1 MRVVFFGTPEF
12 AVPSLRALLDHRS
25 EVVGVVTQPD
35 RPQGRSRTTLVPPP
49 VKHAAIDAGLPLLQP
64 ERPVGD
70 LFAASLRHLRADL
83 GVVVAYGHILRPEI
97 LAVPPRGMINVHAS
111 LLPRYR
117 GAAPIPWSILNG
129 DEVTG
134 VSIMRM
140 EAGLDSGPVLQR
152 ASTPIAPD
160 ETGGSLSDRLAD
172 IGAEALVEVVARL
185 GKGELPGEPQD
196 HSAATYA
203 PKIDRDTTRL
213 SFTGPAL
220 GAARRVRAFD
230 PAPGAWAMHG
240 DAPVKL
246 FGARVVSGTGA
257 PGEVLA
263 AGRRSLVIACQDE
276 AIEVLEVQP
285 AGKTRITVDAW
296 VRGRGI
302 TVGDRFT

>member
-1 MRVVFFGTPEF
+1 MRVAFFGTPEF

-25 EVVGVVTQPD
+25 EIVGVVTQPD
-35 RPQGRSRTTLVPPP
+35 RAQGRSRTLLVPPP
-49 VKHAAIDAGLPLLQP
+49 IKRAAIDAGLPILQP

-70 LFAASLRHLRADL
+70 LFAASLRHLKPDL
-83 GVVVAYGHILRPEI
+83 GVVVAYGHILRPQI
-97 LAVPPRGMINVHAS
+97 LAVPPLGMINVHAS

-117 GAAPIPWSILNG
+117 GAAPIPWAILNG
-129 DEVTG
+129 EEITG

-152 ASTPIAPD
+152 ATCPIAPN

-172 IGAEALVEVVARL
+172 LGAKTLVEVMARL
-185 GKGELPGEPQD
+185 AKSDLPGDPQD
-196 HSAATYA
+196 HSTATYA

-213 SFTGPAL
+213 SFSAPAVVT
-220 GAARRVRAFD
+220 ARKIRAFD
-230 PAPGAWAMHG
+230 PTPGAWAMHG
-240 DAPVKL
+240 EAPVKL
-246 FGARVVSGTGA
+246 FGARIVSGSGA

-263 AGRRSLVIACQDE
+263 AGRRGLVIACRDD

-296 VRGRGI
+296 VRGRSI
-302 TVGDRFT
+302 AVGDHLA

>member
-49 VKHAAIDAGLPLLQP
+49 VKRAAIDAGLPLLQP

-213 SFTGPAL
+213 SFTGQAL

>member
-12 AVPSLRALLDHRS
+12 AVPSLRALLDRRS
-25 EVVGVVTQPD
+25 EVVAVVTQPD
-35 RPQGRSRTTLVPPP
+35 RPQGRSRTTLVPPA
-49 VKHAAIDAGLPLLQP
+49 VKRAAIDAGLPVLQP

-70 LFAASLRHLRADL
+70 LFSASLRHLRPDL

-117 GAAPIPWSILNG
+117 GAAPIPWAILNG

-140 EAGLDSGPVLQR
+140 EAGLDSGPVLHR
-152 ASTPIAPD
+152 TSTPIGPD

-185 GKGELPGEPQD
+185 GKAELPGEPQD
-196 HSAATYA
+196 HAAATYA

-213 SFTGPAL
+213 SFAAPAL

-230 PAPGAWAMHG
+230 PAPGAWAMHADG
-240 DAPVKL
+240 PVKL

-276 AIEVLEVQP
+276 AIEVLEAQP

-302 TVGDRFT
+302 AVGDRLT

>member
-49 VKHAAIDAGLPLLQP
+49 VKRAAIDAGLPLLQP

-129 DEVTG
+129 DEITG

-140 EAGLDSGPVLQR
+140 EAGLDSGPVLNR

-185 GKGELPGEPQD
+185 GKGDLPGDPQD

-230 PAPGAWAMHG
+230 PTPGAWAMHR
-240 DAPVKL
+240 DDPVKL
-246 FGARVVSGTGA
+246 FGARVVSGTGT

-296 VRGRGI
+296 VRGRGV